1 MRRWLE
7 ILEEVRVPHYAEVL
21 FRDEAGRLC
30 LVEGAEHLARGLVE
44 VLEPPL
50 LVLRPRT
57 VPDVIPVLEH
67 AGE

>member
-1 MRRWLE
+1 MQRFCSGMRQ
-7 ILEEVRVPHYAEVL
+7 
-21 FRDEAGRLC
+21 AGRLC